1 MFNPTLVFSTNVTMQ
16 WRRVVCSERNSEI
29 THYVL
34 QHSLEGS
41 NRFTCVKVSGTND
54 SDRMYTAT
62 RLQPLSRY
70 IFTIAAVNSGGQ
82 SGPTTTFIT
91 MTAAPESKACR
102 ISIHISISLYN
113 NFIGVIFQIHL
124 SGVHNCLQWRVNH

>member
-1 MFNPTLVFSTNVTMQ
+1 MILLTTAVPSGIPQMFNATLAFSTNVTMQ

-29 THYVL
+29 THYIL

-54 SDRMYTAT
+54 SDRIYTAT

-70 IFTIAAVNSGGQ
+70 IFTIAAVNSAGQ
-82 SGPTTTFIT
+82 RGPTTTLIT
-91 MTAAPESKACR
+91 VTSAPESKAMQYQY
-102 ISIHISISLYN
+102 SYQHQ
-113 NFIGVIFQIHL
+113 FV
-124 SGVHNCLQWRVNH
+124 